1 MADTKAILLL
11 NGPNL
16 NLLGTRNP
24 EVYGTQTLAQ
34 IEQMVQEHA
43 AQKGFACICRQSN
56 HEGELIDIIHAADGS
71 CAGIVYNPGAH
82 AHYSYA
88 IRDAIEA
95 ISIPVVEVHISDI
108 HAREAFRAIS
118 VIEDV
123 CVASICGRGVQGYNE
138 AFDALLQYM

>member
-1 MADTKAILLL
+1 MADKKTILLL

-16 NLLGTRNP
+16 NLLGTRKP
-24 EVYGTQTLAQ
+24 EVYGTRTLAQ
-34 IEQMVQEHA
+34 IEEMVRDHA
-43 AQKGFACICRQSN
+43 AERDCACICRQSN
-56 HEGELIDIIHAADGS
+56 HEGELIDIIHEANGS

-88 IRDAIEA
+88 LRDAIEA

-108 HAREAFRAIS
+108 RAREDFRAIS

-123 CVASICGRGVQGYNE
+123 CVASVCGKGAQGYVE
-138 AFDALLQYM
+138 AFDALLRYV

>member
-1 MADTKAILLL
+1 MARMKAVLLL

-16 NLLGTRNP
+16 NLLGKRNP
-24 EVYGTQTLAQ
+24 DVYGTKTLAE
-34 IEQMVQEHA
+34 IERMVHEHA
-43 AQKGFACICRQSN
+43 REKGCACICRQSN
-56 HEGELIDIIHAADGS
+56 HEGELIDMIHAADGS
-71 CAGIVYNPGAH
+71 YQGIVYNPGAH

-95 ISIPVVEVHISDI
+95 VSIPVVEVHISDI

-123 CVASICGRGVQGYNE
+123 CVASVCGKGPQGYIE
-138 AFDALLQYM
+138 AFDMLLEFM